1 MKIIAGLGNPGTRY
15 DGTPHNIGFEA
26 VDAIA
31 AEAGAVWENKKAFNC
46 LMARCVFAGCQVL
59 LVKPQTFMNLSGDSL
74 APVTKYHN
82 ASVADLLVIHDD
94 IDLPAGRMRLRKGG
108 SSGGHNGIKSVTER
122 LGDPGYVR
130 LKLGVGRDRGNVV
143 AHVLGKFAPEVRG
156 TMDSVV
162 AAAVKAAAA
171 VLRDGPDRA
180 MNEFNGWSA
189 DGGTK

>member
-1 MKIIAGLGNPGTRY
+1 
-15 DGTPHNIGFEA
+15 
-26 VDAIA
+26 
-31 AEAGAVWENKKAFNC
+31 
-46 LMARCVFAGCQVL
+46 
-59 LVKPQTFMNLSGDSL
+59 
-74 APVTKYHN
+74 
-82 ASVADLLVIHDD
+82 
-94 IDLPAGRMRLRKGG
+94 MRLRKGG